1 MTIAFPSGL
10 NPPLFVNAVRQ
21 LKGDNPIEAKH
32 LLLRSLREEG
42 ETALSYHYLARA
54 IADTQGK
61 QADVLAAQARALKFA
76 PGNPVFLAAFG
87 LRLVDAGRDQEA
99 LAVLS
104 ETLARDP
111 QNVLALPWVLRLKR
125 RYLQWGDQQ
134 EEDAALATLLDRD
147 FVVDPLMLLTFVD
160 DPAVQLRFSRLSAPK
175 VVAQPLPPHAP
186 HDKIRVGYFSADFRE
201 HATMHLMEGVFKAHD
216 RARFEFYVYDFT
228 PDPRC
233 RQHQIIRDFADVYQ
247 DVSALSPIQT
257 AELARR
263 DHLDIAVDLK
273 GRTTDSRP
281 MVFARRV
288 APVQVSFLGFPGTTA
303 MAEMDYMIADNIT
316 IPAGDEQYYSEQILR
331 MPGCYQPTNNARVVP
346 TGAHPRSKFGLP
358 EDKFIFANFNHPHK
372 VGPSEFATWMEILRQ
387 VPNSVLLFYAGKN
400 DLSAELASRAEAHGI
415 DAARILPCGSLSQ
428 QEHLERIAQV
438 DLCLDC
444 FAYNAHT
451 TASDALWAGV
461 PLLTLCGRQFAAR
474 VATSIMSAAG
484 VPELSTDRKEAYVAA
499 AVRIATNTEELQVLK
514 RQIKE
519 CRHASTLF
527 DTNTWTRNYEA
538 LLTKCHARFIAG
550 EAPAHMSLGGDGA

>member
-42 ETALSYHYLARA
+42 ETAFSYHYLARA

-61 QADVLAAQARALKFA
+61 QADVLAAQARALKCA

-134 EEDAALATLLDRD
+134 EEDAALATLLDGD
-147 FVVDPLMLLTFVD
+147 FVIDPLMLLTFVD

-175 VVAQPLPPHAP
+175 VTAQPLPPHAP
-186 HDKIRVGYFSADFRE
+186 HDKIRIGYFSADFRE

-216 RARFEFYVYDFT
+216 RAGFEFYVYDFT

-281 MVFARRV
+281 LIFARRV
-288 APVQVSFLGFPGTTA
+288 APIQVSFLGFPGTTA

-331 MPGCYQPTNNARVVP
+331 MPGCYQPTNNARVLP
-346 TGAHPRSKFGLP
+346 TVAHPRSKFGLP

-415 DAARILPCGSLSQ
+415 NAARILPCGSLSQ

-484 VPELSTDRKEAYVAA
+484 VPELSTDSKEAYVAA
-499 AVRIATNTEELQVLK
+499 AVRIATDTRELQALK
-514 RQIKE
+514 RHIKE

-538 LLTKCHARFIAG
+538 LLTKCHARFLAG
-550 EAPAHMSLGGDGA
+550 EAPAHMSLGGEGA

>member
-1 MTIAFPSGL
+1 M
-10 NPPLFVNAVRQ
+10 
-21 LKGDNPIEAKH
+21 
-32 LLLRSLREEG
+32 LLRSLREEG

-134 EEDAALATLLDRD
+134 EEDAALATLLDGD
-147 FVVDPLMLLTFVD
+147 FVIDPLMLLTFVD

-175 VVAQPLPPHAP
+175 VTAQPLPPHAP
-186 HDKIRVGYFSADFRE
+186 HDKIRIGYFSADFRE

-216 RARFEFYVYDFT
+216 RAGFEFYVYDFT

-263 DHLDIAVDLK
+263 DQLDIVVDLK

-281 MVFARRV
+281 MIFARRV

-415 DAARILPCGSLSQ
+415 NAARILPCGSLSQ

-484 VPELSTDRKEAYVAA
+484 VPELSTDSKEAYVAA
-499 AVRIATNTEELQVLK
+499 AVRIATDKGELQALK

-538 LLTKCHARFIAG
+538 LLTKCHARVLAG
-550 EAPAHMSLGGDGA
+550 EAPAHMSLGEGAA